1 MSRQI
6 LPALAILLAAWTAD
20 PVRAASFD
28 CSEAKAPDEK
38 AVCADREMDDQDVEM
53 AVLYTRLKQMLAMGA
68 RGDLET
74 AQTAWLKRRG
84 ACEADRACLSKA
96 YADRLFQLRAAF
108 DALAARGPF

>member
-1 MSRQI
+1 MSRLI
-6 LPALAILLAAWTAD
+6 LPALAALLSLSFAGPALAA
-20 PVRAASFD
+20 SYD

-53 AVLYTRLKQMLAMGA
+53 AVLYTRLKSLLPMGQ
-68 RGDLET
+68 RGDIET
-74 AQTAWLKRRG
+74 AQTTWLKRRT
-84 ACEADRACLSKA
+84 ACEADKACLSKA